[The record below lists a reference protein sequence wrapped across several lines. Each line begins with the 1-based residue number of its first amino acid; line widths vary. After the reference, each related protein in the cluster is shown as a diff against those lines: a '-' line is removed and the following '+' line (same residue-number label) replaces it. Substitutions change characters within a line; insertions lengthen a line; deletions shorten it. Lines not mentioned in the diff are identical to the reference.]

1 MNITLNLILP
11 PVFTIDIGP
20 HLQQVG
26 ANLVALF
33 DDLQAKLTDL
43 QTTAAD
49 EHTQVM
55 TAIQTLQDS
64 LNTALSNSLTADQVT
79 ALNASFDTT
88 KAAISGVFEPPAPA
102 VSPPVA

>member
-1 MNITLNLILP
+1 MSITLNLILP

-55 TAIQTLQDS
+55 TARGGRAGVKS
-64 LNTALSNSLTADQVT
+64 NTRLKRAQSDARPLPFA
-79 ALNASFDTT
+79 ASSTRCST
-88 KAAISGVFEPPAPA
+88 IEESGIGAISR
-102 VSPPVA
+102 